1 MLLSSFTEEE
11 IDFMHQRIR
20 TVIFDIINNAEKY
33 NNRLLENI
41 YERHK
46 TSVEM
51 LKNLFEN
58 NYTSNER
65 WELIEDYFLG
75 IEHK

>member
-1 MLLSSFTEEE
+1 MDKETILKACKPYLK
-11 IDFMHQRIR
+11 D
-20 TVIFDIINNAEKY
+20 AEKY

-46 TSVEM
+46 ASVEM
-51 LKNLFEN
+51 LKRLFEH
-58 NYTSNER
+58 NYTSDER

-75 IEHK
+75 IEYK